1 MPPRFAYWTI
11 IVDGQPTAFRAAQ
24 LEELRGVFNRLKQKH
39 PSAELMWFQNGKLW
53 RSRLDAREAM
63 TQARREEERKK
74 RAAEYPPRDRKWRPG
89 GTHRD
94 PRQKYIDAKKA
105 KWTRYKQ
112 NVRAATTARRT
123 KKAGDDE

>member
-11 IVDGQPTAFRAAQ
+11 IVDDQPTAFRAAE
-24 LEELRGVFNRLKQKH
+24 LEELRTVFNRLKQKH

-63 TQARREEERKK
+63 TQARRAEERKK
-74 RAAEYPPRDRKWRPG
+74 RSAEHPPRDRKWRPG

-94 PRQKYIDAKKA
+94 PRQKYKDAKKA

-112 NVRAATTARRT
+112 KVRAATGERRRR
-123 KKAGDDE
+123 KAGEGE